1 MEKTVNYMKVCL
13 QDKIKSSNSKDLTE
27 MCLQKS
33 SVRNFLKNST
43 ASKILGNIDSEGGDR
58 ISCSLTTR
66 KIQKETQ
73 EKHTKE
79 KGTES
84 FTEVRTSRIIYC
96 FSFRKKFDPDRFLS
110 ISIRKTKNKCYIGR

>member
-1 MEKTVNYMKVCL
+1 MEKTVNYMEVCL

-33 SVRNFLKNST
+33 LLNSVLKDSKAN
-43 ASKILGNIDSEGGDR
+43 KILGHVNSEGGDR
-58 ISCSLTTR
+58 INCSLTTR

-84 FTEVRTSRIIYC
+84 STEVSTSCFIYC
-96 FSFRKKFDPDRFLS
+96 FSFRNIF
-110 ISIRKTKNKCYIGR
+110 